1 MFASNLV
8 EDSILDI
15 VFAAVIVV
23 VNGVGIAVFV
33 FLLVFI
39 FLMACLFFLTYL
51 AAILATELSS
61 KMTSYSLLEGKYS
74 PIEPLYHLK
83 FHLPLTLVPVVNISY
98 DKFTNCWIIQFLGLR
113 SRGEENRRTK
123 KKLLVVS
130 KAT

>member
-8 EDSILDI
+8 EDSIFI
-15 VFAAVIVV
+15 VFAAVTAV

-51 AAILATELSS
+51 AAILAIELSS

-98 DKFTNCWIIQFLGLR
+98 DKFTNCWIIQFR
-113 SRGEENRRTK
+113 SREEEKQKNEK
-123 KKLLVVS
+123 KTSCGVKGYLN
-130 KAT
+130 